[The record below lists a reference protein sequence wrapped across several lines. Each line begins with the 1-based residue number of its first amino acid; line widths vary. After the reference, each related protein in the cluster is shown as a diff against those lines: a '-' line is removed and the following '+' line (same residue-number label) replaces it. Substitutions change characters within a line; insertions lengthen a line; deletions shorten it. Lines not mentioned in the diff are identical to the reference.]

1 MRTRLHTCLLT
12 FLCLGL
18 FAGFSAAQV
27 HTEFKVKNFP
37 PSKRVEFTK
46 AFNAF
51 KEGERQYKLL
61 VKEGDMEHVPAIV
74 NLFKTAYAFN
84 PDHIGLNRYLI
95 TLLVMQKHHAEVFPY
110 LEKLYDLKA
119 DMSADE
125 LFMLASLLQS
135 KGLFVR
141 AELVFKR
148 FLQTHGANDFWA
160 EGRLQNAEKRIAEC
174 QTGAEVNTWPV
185 HFSTGKDFVNPP
197 AGEPRQ
203 LFYNHRYGWWA
214 VADDGN
220 AECLSSR
227 LCKPLPVKSEN
238 RVYTDLNASVF
249 IGCNDSVFQPLG
261 GSRALDVVRLNGAFH
276 NKTPFLSADLRVL
289 YFSSDRPGGF
299 GGYDIW
305 LARFASDG
313 SLLDVRNAGS
323 GVNDAYDQFAPSL
336 SADGTRFFVAS
347 NGQGTAGGSDILY
360 GMHRGDTIDKL
371 KNLGFP
377 LNSGY
382 DEQEIL
388 WDITGTKGF
397 IKRAVYDS
405 VHYIP
410 FRETGS
416 AREALFIG
424 SGFASANVGTLS
436 SVKYEAGVTESFIS
450 GICKLTVRLQKPAGV
465 PVEIEIFNLTDGS
478 TFLHEKPADTATVLN
493 YLLPSQYR
501 YGIHINGDGWAPFT
515 AHLEVKPDEFF
526 VERSLTATLK
536 PLKKGTSFVLA
547 NIFFSKDYNDMDPR
561 SSYEIERMALWL
573 KANPKVKVEV
583 AVHTDSL
590 SMHSVVIAAGESA
603 AFQIYELLKQQYGI
617 EKRRLDWMFYGPDKP
632 VYTGRDMA
640 ETAKNRRIELIIT
653 DK

>member
-1 MRTRLHTCLLT
+1 MTLLCVCL
-12 FLCLGL
+12 
-18 FAGFSAAQV
+18 AGISAAQV

-61 VKEGDMEHVPAIV
+61 VKDGNMEHVPAIMS
-74 NLFKTAYAFN
+74 LFKTAYAFN
-84 PDHIGLNRYLI
+84 PDHIGLNRYLV
-95 TLLVMQKHHAEVFPY
+95 TLMVMQKHNAELFPY

-160 EGRLQNAEKRIAEC
+160 EGRLQNAEKRMAEC
-174 QTGAEVNTWPV
+174 QTGAEVNALPV
-185 HFSTGKDFVNPP
+185 HFSVGKDFVHLP
-197 AGEPRQ
+197 ADETRQ

-214 VADDGN
+214 VAEDGST
-220 AECLSSR
+220 ECLSSA
-227 LCKPLPVKSEN
+227 LCRPLPVKPET
-238 RVYTDLNASVF
+238 RVYTDLNALVF
-249 IGCNDSVFQPLG
+249 IGCNDSVFQPLS
-261 GSRALDVVRLNGAFH
+261 GSRALDVAALNGPFH
-276 NKTPFLSADLRVL
+276 NKTPFLSADLRKL

-305 LARFASDG
+305 LAHFAQDG
-313 SLLDVRNAGS
+313 SLLDLRNAGP

-336 SADGTRFFVAS
+336 SADGTRFFMAS
-347 NGQGTAGGSDILY
+347 NGQGTTGGSDILY
-360 GMHRGDTIDKL
+360 GTHRADTVEKL

-377 LNSGY
+377 VNSGY

-436 SVKYEAGVTESFIS
+436 SVKYEAGVTESFVS
-450 GICKLTVRLQKPAGV
+450 GICKLDIRLQKPEGTPAEV
-465 PVEIEIFNLTDGS
+465 EIFNLADGS
-478 TFLHEKPADTATVLN
+478 TFLHEKLSDTATVLH
-493 YLLPSQYR
+493 YLLPSQHR
-501 YGIHINGDGWAPFT
+501 YGIHINGEGLVPFT
-515 AHLEVKPDEFF
+515 EHLEVRPDEFF
-526 VERSLTATLK
+526 VERSLSATLK
-536 PLKKGTSFVLA
+536 PLKRGTSFVLA

-561 SSYEIERMALWL
+561 SLYEIERMALWL
-573 KANPKVKVEV
+573 KAHPKVKVEV

-603 AFQIYELLKQQYGI
+603 AFQIYELFKQQYGI
-617 EKRRLDWMFYGPDKP
+617 EKRRVDWMFYGPDKP
-632 VYTGRDMA
+632 LYTGRDMG
-640 ETAKNRRIELIIT
+640 ETSKNRRIELIIT